1 MARER
6 KREKNSKCSIVLYS
20 AYVKNSIKSSFLS
33 SKKYNLM
40 LILYENCIYETNTM
54 YVMLNDPQEIDKHG
68 ITIDFPPSDIDIGHS
83 ARVLL
88 LDMNIYY

>member
-1 MARER
+1 
-6 KREKNSKCSIVLYS
+6 
-20 AYVKNSIKSSFLS
+20 
-33 SKKYNLM
+33 M

-54 YVMLNDPQEIDKHG
+54 YVMRNDSQEIDKHG
-68 ITIDFPPSDIDIGHS
+68 ITIDFPPPDIDIGHI